1 MFDIDNGISLVKF
14 AATWCAPCKVVASTI
29 QKVQPEF
36 EGVKF
41 QEIDVDDVPNLAKE
55 YKIRSVPTVI
65 LFKDGVEC
73 TRLIGALKVDALRK
87 VLREAVKDK
96 EQAA

>member
-1 MFDIDNGISLVKF
+1 MLDINNGISLVKF
-14 AATWCAPCKVVASTI
+14 AATWCAPCKTVASTI

-36 EGVKF
+36 ENINF
-41 QEIDVDDVPNLAKE
+41 QEIDVDDVPSLAKD

-65 LFKDGVEC
+65 LFKDGAEV
-73 TRLIGALKVDALRK
+73 TRMVGAMKIDALRK
-87 VLREAVKDK
+87 VLRDAVHGN